1 MPTYNSESHVQDSIQ
16 SVINQSLHNWELII
30 VDNCST
36 DGTVDIIKKIQSSHS
51 NIQLYSTDFN
61 SGGPATPRNIGI
73 KESLGEFLAFIDS
86 DDVWHKEKL
95 EVQSKYLDKY
105 NLVCSSADYVDNFG
119 CVIKTTSKNNDIELT
134 LCSVVCKN
142 RIITSSVIVHKD
154 LFLKIMFDSDPML
167 IGFEDYNAYIKY
179 ISQFGSGCLIGKP
192 LLSWRVSDS
201 SLGLSIS
208 GKKRLLSS
216 LYCLSKSCLAIDGYQ
231 CVITGILVRL
241 RSYLKHLI
249 LHLK

>member
-1 MPTYNSESHVQDSIQ
+1 MDSANLISIVMPTYNSESHVQDSIQ

-105 NLVCSSADYVDNFG
+105 NL
-119 CVIKTTSKNNDIELT
+119 DIELT